1 MSDQIKGFTVTLKE
15 NISEES
21 AKKLA
26 DAILMLK
33 EVVDVVPVKKS
44 INDYIVKMRVKS
56 GIKEALCGF
65 MDEYLSMKK

>member
-56 GIKEALCGF
+56 GIKEALCRF